1 MSDWL
6 EAFLNTFAAAVGLT
20 ALVWALLRWWPGLNA
35 ATRYAAW
42 WVTLVMVLALPVAY
56 LSLPPEPLPTA
67 VNHFQLLEAPVPTP
81 AMVERDAWTIDAW
94 TIDAEPAIPWI
105 ALLWGLGTLLFLVR
119 LAASYRWLRHLK
131 KQSRVL
137 EADIPASVGR
147 RIRVLESADVASP
160 VAVGFLHPAVIVPR
174 TWGQQLDRRDLDHV
188 IAHEF
193 AHLIRRDDWMNL
205 LGRAI
210 EMVLWFHPL
219 AWFILRRLAV
229 ERELACDAWVVHQTG
244 DARAYAAMLLRL
256 TELRAAGRE
265 PALATSMFGRKSN
278 LRYRVEELL
287 KTSLRFV
294 PVVSRGRLSLM
305 AAALIVLS
313 VGALQLPAWVLLCSA
328 PDPNRKLA
336 APAPAAGAVPRE
348 GFLAGLKAAGYGHL
362 DVNEIIELRTHDVT
376 PSYIAEV
383 SALLGKIPAR
393 QLIELRTHGVLPRQI
408 RQAKQFKSDLTIQQ
422 IVKLKHSGVLE

>member
-1 MSDWL
+1 MNAWL
-6 EAFLNTFAAAVGLT
+6 EALLNTFAAAAVLT

-42 WVTLVMVLALPVAY
+42 WTTLVTVLALPVAY
-56 LSLPPEPLPTA
+56 LSRPQVAPPPSA
-67 VNHFQLLEAPVPTP
+67 VEVAHVELRETP
-81 AMVERDAWTIDAW
+81 APAPSPIERDAWK
-94 TIDAEPAIPWI
+94 IDAEPAIPWI
-105 ALLWGLGTLLFLVR
+105 SLVWGLGTLLLLVR
-119 LAASYRWLRHLK
+119 LAASYRWLRRLK
-131 KQSRVL
+131 KQSRIL
-137 EADIPASVGR
+137 EKDAPASAGR

-160 VAVGFLHPAVIVPR
+160 IAVGFLHPAVIVPR

-244 DARAYAAMLLRL
+244 DARAYASMLLRL

-305 AAALIVLS
+305 TAVLIVLS
-313 VGALQLPAWVLLCSA
+313 VGALQLPAWVLLCSV
-328 PDPNRKLA
+328 PDPNPELTTQ
-336 APAPAAGAVPRE
+336 APAAAAVPRE

-362 DVNEIIELRTHDVT
+362 DVDEIIELRTHGVT
-376 PSYIAEV
+376 PAYIAEV
-383 SALLGKIPAR
+383 SSLLGKIPAR
-393 QLIELRTHGVLPRQI
+393 QLIELHTHGVQPRQI
-408 RQAKQFKSDLTIQQ
+408 RQARQFKSDLTIQQ